1 MRHFGKYS
9 KNGYRKAAFLENS
22 IHYISYPKKG
32 RK

>member
-1 MRHFGKYS
+1 MRHFGEYS
-9 KNGYRKAAFLENS
+9 KNGYSKAAILENS